1 MQKLWI
7 DTLSVSPFIPRQEGS
22 FMAAPLDRW
31 RSRFSLEQARLI
43 DERCDQYEKD
53 WNALRAPR
61 IEDYL
66 VDTEGEVRTALWL
79 ELALADQA
87 LRRSLGETVTI
98 EEYQDHCPD
107 KAVLLDI
114 STGNMPAFVSPASAD
129 WTRRGDSE
137 IDDKA
142 ASPGTIPIAVPE
154 HDDEPVDP
162 VEPVFDPLL
171 TTAGKA
177 DNPTCPLD
185 LPSTIGLS
193 GLDRS
198 DQTNGPAPAQP
209 VGPPIWSKVLGE
221 MGLAFACPGAVL
233 GDYQLIALLAH
244 GGMGVVFKA
253 RQIKLNRIVALKT
266 IKSGTLAEARELRL
280 FQSEA
285 EAVAALDHPNIVP
298 ILEVGE
304 QGGLHYYSMKL
315 IEGWTVQDSLARF
328 KGQPAAIARLV
339 EQVAG
344 AIHHAHQ
351 RGVLHRDLKPSNI
364 LVDAQG
370 NPHVID
376 FGLAK
381 RLETAAGDSTTTVRA
396 AGTPS
401 FMAPEQAES
410 RREAITTGHRCV
422 WPGHGSLRLA
432 HGAAAVPRDLSQG
445 DTAPGGHARA
455 ERPRDRPPDRS

>member
-1 MQKLWI
+1 
-7 DTLSVSPFIPRQEGS
+7 
-22 FMAAPLDRW
+22 
-31 RSRFSLEQARLI
+31 
-43 DERCDQYEKD
+43 
-53 WNALRAPR
+53 
-61 IEDYL
+61 
-66 VDTEGEVRTALWL
+66 
-79 ELALADQA
+79 
-87 LRRSLGETVTI
+87 
-98 EEYQDHCPD
+98 
-107 KAVLLDI
+107 
-114 STGNMPAFVSPASAD
+114 
-129 WTRRGDSE
+129 
-137 IDDKA
+137 
-142 ASPGTIPIAVPE
+142 
-154 HDDEPVDP
+154 
-162 VEPVFDPLL
+162 
-171 TTAGKA
+171 
-177 DNPTCPLD
+177 
-185 LPSTIGLS
+185 
-193 GLDRS
+193 
-198 DQTNGPAPAQP
+198 
-209 VGPPIWSKVLGE
+209 
-221 MGLAFACPGAVL
+221 
-233 GDYQLIALLAH
+233 
-244 GGMGVVFKA
+244 MGVVFKA

-381 RLETAAGDSTTTVRA
+381 RLETAASDSTTESGGDRHAQFYGARA
-396 AGTPS
+396 GRKPAGGDHH
-401 FMAPEQAES
+401 
-410 RREAITTGHRCV
+410 GHRCV

-455 ERPRDRPPDRS
+455 EAPARDRPPDRS

>member
-1 MQKLWI
+1 M
-7 DTLSVSPFIPRQEGS
+7 
-22 FMAAPLDRW
+22 
-31 RSRFSLEQARLI
+31 
-43 DERCDQYEKD
+43 
-53 WNALRAPR
+53 
-61 IEDYL
+61 
-66 VDTEGEVRTALWL
+66 
-79 ELALADQA
+79 
-87 LRRSLGETVTI
+87 GETVTI

-129 WTRRGDSE
+129 WTGRGESE

-154 HDDEPVDP
+154 HDDEPVDAI
-162 VEPVFDPLL
+162 EPVFDPLL
-171 TTAGKA
+171 TTAGNA
-177 DNPTCPLD
+177 DDPTGPLN

-193 GLDRS
+193 GPDRP
-198 DQTNGPAPAQP
+198 DQANGPAPAQP
-209 VGPPIWSKVLGE
+209 MGLPAWSKLLGE

-233 GDYQLIALLAH
+233 GDYELIDMLAQ

-328 KGQPAAIARLV
+328 KDQPAAIARLV

-370 NPHVID
+370 NASRD
-376 FGLAK
+376 RFRTGQ
-381 RLETAAGDSTTTVRA
+381 AAGNTDSDSTTRSGGGRHAQLHGARA
-396 AGTPS
+396 GRRPAGGDHH
-401 FMAPEQAES
+401 
-410 RREAITTGHRCV
+410 GHRRL
-422 WPGHGSLRLA
+422 WPGHDSLRLA
-432 HGAAAVPRDLSQG
+432 HGATAVPCATSITRRHCGRWSIKSRS
-445 DTAPGGHARA
+445 ARA
-455 ERPRDRPPDRS
+455 RSTPRSIATSRQSA